1 MENNT
6 SFEKKFQV
14 RVIGEPLGSIVG
26 IVLWPHAGLCP
37 GFREKVPSVKTSNAA
52 RRTAVPRVCR
62 EYGRDLEERGATWW
76 ALKGDGRDR

>member
-37 GFREKVPSVKTSNAA
+37 GFRGEVPSVKTSNAA
-52 RRTAVPRVCR
+52 VPRVCR
-62 EYGRDLEERGATWW
+62 EHGREEEEHGG
-76 ALKGDGRDR
+76 L